1 MNTPLVG
8 VAASEGSSGHGYNVG
23 TGGISMGWPVF
34 LGAAISAS
42 SLSNPA
48 TTNAPTTD
56 GINVLSASEGYA
68 AGAATFHLGVAN
80 NTVPTGAAMAVSY
93 KAYGLVNKLILIVA
107 TRATSTD
114 NWPAVTAGSLGQ
126 IIVPTAKGYTL
137 SGATQSN
144 PFSGLVLLDAVSATA
159 STTSSAT
166 AADTRIAQTVAVRA
180 FVRLM

>member
-8 VAASEGSSGHGYNVG
+8 VASGEGANGHAYNVG
-23 TGGISMGWPVF
+23 TGAISAGWPVF

-48 TTNAPTTD
+48 TTNAPATD
-56 GINVLSASEGYA
+56 GINVLSASEGFA
-68 AGAATFHLGVAN
+68 AGAQTFHLGVAN
-80 NTVPTGAAMAVSY
+80 NTAPPGTAQALSY
-93 KAYGLVNKLILIVA
+93 KSYGLVNKLVLIVS
-107 TRATSTD
+107 TRATTTD

-144 PFSGLVLLDAVSATA
+144 PFSGLVLLDAVSATVSA
-159 STTSSAT
+159 TSNAT
-166 AADTRIAQTVAVRA
+166 AADSRIAQTVAVRS